1 MAQATIIDFLE
12 VDVYQQDYK
21 VLEQAEFSIQSGDF
35 CYIIGKVGSGKT
47 TLIKTINAEIQP
59 SNGSVRVAGYDL
71 HSIQEKD
78 IPYLRR
84 KLGIVFQ
91 DFRLLTDRS
100 IYDNLEFVLQATG
113 WRSKKD
119 IKNRINEVLRLV
131 NLTEHAQ
138 KMPHEL
144 SGGEQQKSVIA
155 RAILNEP
162 EIILADEPTGN
173 LDPDTSDEIMNLL
186 MDLNK
191 NGKTILM
198 VTHNYSLMKK
208 YPHKALR
215 IKDKHITEEN
225 MLEEAIDFTDLHFF

>member
-1 MAQATIIDFLE
+1 MAQSTIIDFLE

-21 VLEQAEFSIQSGDF
+21 VLEQVEFSIQAGEF
-35 CYIIGKVGSGKT
+35 YYIIGKVGSGKT
-47 TLIKTINAEIQP
+47 TLIKTINAEI
-59 SNGSVRVAGYDL
+59 SLSSGRASVAGYKLDDL
-71 HSIQEKD
+71 QERD
-78 IPYLRR
+78 VPYLRR
-84 KLGIVFQ
+84 KLGVVFQ
-91 DFRLLTDRS
+91 DFKLLTDRS

-119 IKNRINEVLRLV
+119 IKNRINEVLALV
-131 NLTEHAQ
+131 DLKSHVN
-138 KMPHEL
+138 KFPHEL

-173 LDPDTSDEIMNLL
+173 LDPDTSEEIMNLL
-186 MDLNK
+186 FGLNK

-225 MLEEAIDFTDLHFF
+225 MLEEIIDFTDLQF

>member
-1 MAQATIIDFLE
+1 MAQSTIIDFLE

-21 VLEQAEFSIQSGDF
+21 VLEQVEFSIQAGEF
-35 CYIIGKVGSGKT
+35 YYIIGKVGSGKT
-47 TLIKTINAEIQP
+47 TLIKTINAEI
-59 SNGSVRVAGYDL
+59 SLSGGRASVAGYKLDDL
-71 HSIQEKD
+71 QERD
-78 IPYLRR
+78 VPYLRR
-84 KLGIVFQ
+84 KLGVVFQ
-91 DFRLLTDRS
+91 DFKLLTDRS

-119 IKNRINEVLRLV
+119 IKNRINEVLALV
-131 NLTEHAQ
+131 DLKSHVN
-138 KMPHEL
+138 KFPHEL

-173 LDPDTSDEIMNLL
+173 LDPDTSEEIMNLL
-186 MDLNK
+186 FGLNK

-225 MLEEAIDFTDLHFF
+225 MLEEIIDFTDLQF